1 MVSSGHEFR
10 QALEQLVSAP
20 RCLRPS
26 LGKPECWGRFHG
38 WGRFSDRTKIIWRNP
53 HSQIQRAGH
62 AGTSSGVPRNTC
74 PREQD
79 RNIFFMTCLWKSYDI
94 TSTEVTNPPRFR
106 ARGHRASQWEASMPH
121 CRRNMWDGRSWG
133 FIILKHQFN
142 PLSHYL
148 QRKNSVT
155 ENVLNLA

>member
-62 AGTSSGVPRNTC
+62 AGTSSGLLVEHLSVSSLLPYSMVLGFQETPAQENKTGIYFLWPAFESHMILLPLKSQTHPDSGQGDTEPLSGKHPCHIVGGTC
-74 PREQD
+74 GTGD
-79 RNIFFMTCLWKSYDI
+79 
-94 TSTEVTNPPRFR
+94 
-106 ARGHRASQWEASMPH
+106 HEAS
-121 CRRNMWDGRSWG
+121 S
-133 FIILKHQFN
+133 
-142 PLSHYL
+142 S
-148 QRKNSVT
+148 
-155 ENVLNLA
+155 